1 MGRTAIHPG
10 EHLAEQLEELGL
22 SAAELVRRLRVPANR
37 ITAILNGQRAVTGD
51 TALRL
56 GHFFGISAEFWM
68 NLQNH
73 YDFEREIETSAEA
86 IDAIEQLAIE
96 A

>member
-1 MGRTAIHPG
+1 
-10 EHLAEQLEELGL
+10 
-22 SAAELVRRLRVPANR
+22 
-37 ITAILNGQRAVTGD
+37 
-51 TALRL
+51 
-56 GHFFGISAEFWM
+56 M

-86 IDAIEQLAIE
+86 IDAIEQLAKE

>member
-1 MGRTAIHPG
+1 
-10 EHLAEQLEELGL
+10 
-22 SAAELVRRLRVPANR
+22 
-37 ITAILNGQRAVTGD
+37 
-51 TALRL
+51 
-56 GHFFGISAEFWM
+56 M

-86 IDAIEQLAIE
+86 IDAIKQLAIE